1 MGDLSKIAVLLSQ
14 QKEKLRELEE
24 VTDAMAGA
32 SADEITAA
40 MEKREEIFKPLIEIN
55 EELKKAANGDGNLK
69 RALGNEGNRSEVAP
83 PYDEIYDASMESRAI
98 ANRIIRNEGMV
109 RGTIEAEAERLKKQ
123 IEELNSA
130 GGSVADRYQ
139 KSVQLGL
146 NRQIKPDKNDL
157 V

>member
-55 EELKKAANGDGNLK
+55 EEL
-69 RALGNEGNRSEVAP
+69 
-83 PYDEIYDASMESRAI
+83 
-98 ANRIIRNEGMV
+98 
-109 RGTIEAEAERLKKQ
+109 
-123 IEELNSA
+123 NSA